1 MFSAFCWFSQW
12 REEKT
17 VKAILKENDI
27 LSATQK
33 YYQVILSEI
42 KDENI
47 KQQRN
52 LPSSNREK
60 VSNKTNKL
68 CSANYLVEK
77 LQMS

>member
-1 MFSAFCWFSQW
+1 ME
-12 REEKT
+12 RKT

-47 KQQRN
+47 KQQSN
-52 LPSSNREK
+52 LPSSKREK
-60 VSNKTNKL
+60 SF
-68 CSANYLVEK
+68 
-77 LQMS
+77 Q